1 MISRRIDRMT
11 RQRKVIL
18 EELQKLT
25 SHPTAVGLYEIV
37 RLRLPKISL
46 GTIYRNLDLLS
57 RMGLI
62 LKLEFGNGEARFD
75 GNIERHDHIR
85 CVRCGRVDDISCT
98 PLDLSGGVTDDSL
111 CYQILGYR
119 LEYSGLCPNCQG
131 RPLENDTQEDSRKEK
146 KTC

>member
-1 MISRRIDRMT
+1 VAPRHIERMT

-18 EELQKLT
+18 EELRKLA

-46 GTIYRNLDLLS
+46 GTVYRNLDLLS
-57 RMGLI
+57 RTGSV

-85 CVRCGRVDDISCT
+85 CVRCGRVDDIFSA
-98 PLDLSGGVTDDSL
+98 PLDLLGGVTNDSHG
-111 CYQILGYR
+111 YQILGYR
-119 LEYSGLCPNCQG
+119 LEYSGLCAQCQG
-131 RPLENDTQEDSRKEK
+131 RQLNNDFQQDSRKE
-146 KTC
+146 